1 MVLVSLL
8 SAFAANIFPHDVQ
21 RLSHAF
27 YLTHLPR
34 MLVYKHGAYAMD
46 AMFCSLRILLSFDRP
61 NLSEN
66 SNKGSIAT
74 PRVSKTSK
82 LVSKPKSESPSPLQ
96 NSRLSPTVER
106 KSPRPSATPPDKQH
120 ARVAKRFELQNQLNL
135 AHQDLKKTKDEKL
148 KAVDDLKEAQ
158 RVDEEAN
165 EKLLEALIAQKCP
178 EENFEIEKFRA
189 GIETVKK
196 KKEEWQKKIESV
208 RNQHAL
214 NMDSLL
220 STTQELQRVKQ
231 QLALTCYAK
240 NQALN
245 HADDATKIVEI
256 LAEKA
261 EFLSS
266 ELMRLKALLDSKVE
280 TEARQ
285 NQLILK
291 LKTDI
296 EALKEELEKSKGY
309 DDKLSERESFIE
321 LLNVELVASK
331 MDESYARTLLEE
343 WHTKV
348 EELEMRIEEAN
359 KLEIYASEY
368 LESIMKRV
376 EGNNDLLH
384 EAESEVDT
392 LKEKVELLEMTIGR
406 QRADV
411 EDSQC
416 QLCKA
421 KEESLEKS
429 KEVEAL
435 TSELERVKEEKA
447 QALNDVKLA
456 ASSVQALLEEK
467 KTFIH

>member
-1 MVLVSLL
+1 MQEQQPEVYYSI
-8 SAFAANIFPHDVQ
+8 SRIYNYIYCSGHHNIYHSYGDME
-21 RLSHAF
+21 
-27 YLTHLPR
+27 TW
-34 MLVYKHGAYAMD
+34 KKWK
-46 AMFCSLRILLSFDRP
+46 RP

-82 LVSKPKSESPSPLQ
+82 L
-96 NSRLSPTVER
+96 PTVER
-106 KSPRPSATPPDKQH
+106 KSPRPSATPPD
-120 ARVAKRFELQNQLNL
+120 
-135 AHQDLKKTKDEKL
+135 
-148 KAVDDLKEAQ
+148 
-158 RVDEEAN
+158 
-165 EKLLEALIAQKCP
+165 
-178 EENFEIEKFRA
+178 A

-456 ASSVQALLEEK
+456 ASSSMLDEARYEINVLVCIIENSKSAFENSKAEWEQRELQLVSCIKKNEEEK
-467 KTFIH
+467 VSLEKEIKRLLYLLKETEEEANANREEEA

>member
-1 MVLVSLL
+1 M
-8 SAFAANIFPHDVQ
+8 
-21 RLSHAF
+21 
-27 YLTHLPR
+27 
-34 MLVYKHGAYAMD
+34 
-46 AMFCSLRILLSFDRP
+46 
-61 NLSEN
+61 
-66 SNKGSIAT
+66 
-74 PRVSKTSK
+74 
-82 LVSKPKSESPSPLQ
+82 
-96 NSRLSPTVER
+96 
-106 KSPRPSATPPDKQH
+106 
-120 ARVAKRFELQNQLNL
+120 
-135 AHQDLKKTKDEKL
+135 
-148 KAVDDLKEAQ
+148 KEAQ

-165 EKLLEALIAQKCP
+165 EKLREALVAQKRA
-178 EENFEIEKFRA
+178 EENSEIEKFRA
-189 GIETVKK
+189 VELEQAGIETVKTK
-196 KKEEWQKKIESV
+196 EEEWQKEIESV

-214 NMDSLL
+214 DMAALL

-231 QLALTCYAK
+231 ELAMTCDAK

-245 HADDATKIVEI
+245 HADDATKIAEI
-256 LAEKA
+256 HAEKA
-261 EFLSS
+261 EFLSA
-266 ELMRLKALLDSKVE
+266 ELVRLKALLDSKVE

-411 EDSQC
+411 EDSQR

-447 QALNDVKLA
+447 QALNDEKLA

-467 KTFIH
+467 NLYSSVNWRILGMKKKIVKRQWKA

>member
-1 MVLVSLL
+1 MLDEARYEINVLVC
-8 SAFAANIFPHDVQ
+8 I
-21 RLSHAF
+21 
-27 YLTHLPR
+27 
-34 MLVYKHGAYAMD
+34 
-46 AMFCSLRILLSFDRP
+46 
-61 NLSEN
+61 
-66 SNKGSIAT
+66 
-74 PRVSKTSK
+74 
-82 LVSKPKSESPSPLQ
+82 
-96 NSRLSPTVER
+96 
-106 KSPRPSATPPDKQH
+106 
-120 ARVAKRFELQNQLNL
+120 
-135 AHQDLKKTKDEKL
+135 
-148 KAVDDLKEAQ
+148 
-158 RVDEEAN
+158 
-165 EKLLEALIAQKCP
+165 
-178 EENFEIEKFRA
+178 
-189 GIETVKK
+189 
-196 KKEEWQKKIESV
+196 IESV

-321 LLNVELVASK
+321 QLNVELEASK
-331 MDESYARTLLEE
+331 MAESYSRSLLEE
-343 WHTKV
+343 WHKKV

-359 KLEIYASEY
+359 KLERSASES
-368 LESIMKRV
+368 LESVMKQL

-384 EAESEVDT
+384 EAESEVAT

-435 TSELERVKEEKA
+435 TSELEISVIFFYIVK
-447 QALNDVKLA
+447 
-456 ASSVQALLEEK
+456 
-467 KTFIH
+467 